1 MDENKKRTIKLYN
14 MDIVSPYMNTG
25 DFWEMPIINNDR
37 YIPDKLIG
45 FNEAL
50 TSKDNK
56 AGVHF
61 FLDDYQFERIWKEPN
76 RYINALS
83 KFTCI
88 LSPDFSLY
96 MDMPKPLQIY
106 NTYRSRLIG
115 QYYQDKGLRVIPTIS
130 WGDKNTFNFCFRGI
144 PKQSIVAIST
154 IGVRRNKE
162 TLKIWEVG
170 KNEMIRQI
178 EPSTILIYGG
188 NIDTDTKGINTIWYE
203 NKTIKRLKESEL
215 KGDKGDKDEKKS

>member
-1 MDENKKRTIKLYN
+1 

-25 DFWEMPIINNDR
+25 DFWEMPIISNDR

-76 RYINALS
+76 RYINVLS

-88 LSPDFSLY
+88 LSP
-96 MDMPKPLQIY
+96 
-106 NTYRSRLIG
+106 
-115 QYYQDKGLRVIPTIS
+115 
-130 WGDKNTFNFCFRGI
+130 
-144 PKQSIVAIST
+144 
-154 IGVRRNKE
+154 
-162 TLKIWEVG
+162 TLACIWICPNRC
-170 KNEMIRQI
+170 KYI
-178 EPSTILIYGG
+178 ILIAVG
-188 NIDTDTKGINTIWYE
+188 
-203 NKTIKRLKESEL
+203 
-215 KGDKGDKDEKKS
+215 

>member
-76 RYINALS
+76 RYINVLS

-162 TLKIWEVG
+162 TLKIWEAG

-188 NIDTDTKGINTIWYE
+188 NIDTETKGINTIWYE

-215 KGDKGDKDEKKS
+215 KGDKDEKKS